1 MPADAVVIEGPPDP
15 VLVPRLLAESDLLL
29 LPYNFDVRSAR
40 YIRLSLPTK
49 APAYMIS
56 ATPVLLYAPSDV
68 ATVRYAAREGWGYV
82 VSSQGEQA
90 VAEALTLLMDDQTL
104 RERLGRKAQQV
115 ALLRHDAGR
124 VRQAFWET
132 LTAAAR
138 VS

>member
-1 MPADAVVIEGPPDP
+1 MIPGVSRAI
-15 VLVPRLLAESDLLL
+15 
-29 LPYNFDVRSAR
+29 RSAWWSR
-40 YIRLSLPTK
+40 ADLIIRTSAGVITGTCRPFRIPSLSSPHQASSVQTIAYVGNRPRDG
-49 APAYMIS
+49 APGYDTRA
-56 ATPVLLYAPSDV
+56 
-68 ATVRYAAREGWGYV
+68 AAREGWGYV